1 MSRSPD
7 RAMRFVLA
15 LVALLPLSG
24 IAMGGI
30 GRPATEDEIKA
41 WDIDVR
47 PDFTGLPAGSG
58 TVAEG
63 EVLWEA
69 KCASCHG
76 SFGESNSVFAPLV
89 GGVTKKDLETGRS
102 ATLASDAPT
111 RTALSMSPTVS
122 TLWDYVNRAMPWNA
136 PQSLSTNEV
145 YAAVAYLLNLSD
157 IVPADFTLDQN
168 SIREVQKRMPNRN
181 GMVEFP
187 GLWNRKGKSDVSAVA
202 CMKDCAKTAAI
213 SSFLPDFARNA
224 HGNLALQSREW
235 GPMRG
240 ANTDVAAGT
249 GATAPIKV
257 AAKAASVAATTKK
270 LAEGKGCLACHGL
283 ANKVVGPG
291 FTDVASKYK
300 GDTAAQKKL
309 EAKIKA
315 GGAGVWGDIPM
326 PPQAGISDA
335 DATAIVQWILNGAA
349 AE

>member
-1 MSRSPD
+1 MFRSLD
-7 RAMRFVLA
+7 RVMRCALMAMLMIPVAAMAVGRLA
-15 LVALLPLSG
+15 TP
-24 IAMGGI
+24 
-30 GRPATEDEIKA
+30 DEIKA

-89 GGVTKKDLETGRS
+89 GGVTKQDLDTGRS

-111 RTALSMSPTVS
+111 RTAMSMSPTVS
-122 TLWDYVNRAMPWNA
+122 TLWDYINRAMPWNA

-181 GMVEFP
+181 GMVLFP
-187 GLWNRKGKSDVSAVA
+187 GLWDRNGKSDVMATA
-202 CMKDCAKTAAI
+202 CMKDCAKTTAI
-213 SSFLPDFARNA
+213 SSSLPEHARNS

-235 GPMRG
+235 GPVRG
-240 ANTDVAAGT
+240 ANTEVAAGT
-249 GATAPIKV
+249 AATAPIKV
-257 AAKAASVAATTKK
+257 AAKTASTAAATRK
-270 LAEGKGCLACHGL
+270 LAEGGGCLGCHGL
-283 ANKVVGPG
+283 NARIVGPG
-291 FTDVASKYK
+291 MSEVAAKYK
-300 GDTAAQKKL
+300 GDTAAAAKL
-309 EAKIKA
+309 AAKIRA
-315 GGAGVWGDIPM
+315 GGAGVWGEIAM
-326 PPQAGISDA
+326 PPQRGPSDEELKA
-335 DATAIVQWILNGAA
+335 LVDWILSGAPV
-349 AE
+349 E

>member
-1 MSRSPD
+1 MSRSLD
-7 RAMRFVLA
+7 RAMRSAVLVLA
-15 LVALLPLSG
+15 MLPVVAMAL
-24 IAMGGI
+24 
-30 GRPATEDEIKA
+30 GRAATPEEIKA

-89 GGVTKKDLETGRS
+89 GGVTRKDLETGRS

-122 TLWDYVNRAMPWNA
+122 TLWDYINRAMPWNA

-181 GMVEFP
+181 GMVLFP
-187 GLWNRKGKSDVSAVA
+187 GLWNRKGKSDVIATA
-202 CMKDCAKTAAI
+202 CMKDCAKSIAI
-213 SSFLPDFARNA
+213 SSALPEHARNA

-235 GPMRG
+235 GPVRG
-240 ANTDVAAGT
+240 ANTEVAAGT
-249 GATAPIKV
+249 GATAPIKL
-257 AAKAASVAATTKK
+257 AAKQASTAAAARK
-270 LAEGKGCLACHGL
+270 LAEGGGCLGCHGL
-283 ANKVVGPG
+283 NAGIVGPG
-291 FTDVASKYK
+291 MSQVAAKYR
-300 GDTAAQKKL
+300 GDAAAAAKL
-309 EAKIKA
+309 AAKIRA
-315 GGAGVWGDIPM
+315 GGAGVWGEIAM
-326 PPQAGISDA
+326 PPQRGPSDEELKA
-335 DATAIVQWILNGAA
+335 LVDWILSGAA
-349 AE
+349 SE

>member
-1 MSRSPD
+1 M
-7 RAMRFVLA
+7 RALIATLLM
-15 LVALLPLSG
+15 LPLAAFAASP
-24 IAMGGI
+24 
-30 GRPATEDEIKA
+30 GRAATADEIKA

-47 PDFTGLPAGSG
+47 PDFVGLPAGKGS
-58 TVAEG
+58 VADG

-122 TLWDYVNRAMPWNA
+122 TLWDYIHRAMPWNA
-136 PQSLSTNEV
+136 PLSLSVDDT

-157 IVPADFTLDQN
+157 IVPADFVLDQN
-168 SIREVQKRMPNRN
+168 SIRDVQNRMPNRN

-187 GLWNRKGKSDVSAVA
+187 GLWNRKGKSDVIATA
-202 CMKDCAKTAAI
+202 CMKDCTKTAAVK
-213 SSFLPDFARNA
+213 SELPDFARNA

-235 GPMRG
+235 GPVRG
-240 ANTDVAAGT
+240 ANTDVPAGT
-249 GATAPIKV
+249 AATAPLKV
-257 AAKAASVAATTKK
+257 AAKAESANAATRK

-283 ANKVVGPG
+283 ASKVVGPG
-291 FTDVASKYK
+291 LAEVAAKYK
-300 GDTAAQKKL
+300 GDTGAAKKL
-309 EAKIKA
+309 VAKVKA
-315 GGAGVWGDIPM
+315 GGAGAWGEIPM
-326 PPQAGISDA
+326 PPQTGLSDP
-335 DATAIVQWILNGAA
+335 DTAALVQWILNGAP

>member
-7 RAMRFVLA
+7 RAMRCALA
-15 LVALLPLSG
+15 FAALLPFASQAFDG
-24 IAMGGI
+24 V
-30 GRPATEDEIKA
+30 GRAATPDEIKA

-47 PDFTGLPAGSG
+47 PDFAGLPAGSG

-89 GGVTKKDLETGRS
+89 GGVTNKDLETGRS

-122 TLWDYVNRAMPWNA
+122 TLWDYINRAMPWNA

-145 YAAVAYLLNLSD
+145 YAALAYLLNLSD
-157 IVPADFTLDQN
+157 IVPADFTLDQD

-181 GMVEFP
+181 GMVLFP
-187 GLWNRKGKSDVSAVA
+187 GLWDRKGKSDVIASA
-202 CMKDCAKTAAI
+202 CMKDCAKTVAI
-213 SSFLPDFARNA
+213 SSSLPDHARNA

-235 GPMRG
+235 GPVRG
-240 ANTDVAAGT
+240 ANTEVAAGT
-249 GATAPIKV
+249 AATAPIKV
-257 AAKAASVAATTKK
+257 AAKAASTASMTRK
-270 LAEGKGCLACHGL
+270 LAEGRGCLACHGL

-291 FTDVASKYK
+291 FSDVASRYK
-300 GDTAAQKKL
+300 GDAGAQKKL
-309 EAKIKA
+309 ETKVKA
-315 GGAGVWGDIPM
+315 GGAGGWGDIPM
-326 PPQAGISDA
+326 PPQAGLSDT
-335 DATAIVQWILNGAA
+335 DTTSLVQWILMGAA